1 MEPWKTHI
9 GNGSGSMFFFKEGM
23 ADGTILTA
31 NYCAVLDEQWTSG
44 IPNIRDKMANSQG
57 IFDNEPEMK
66 PYFYKRIKNDVFRLD
81 TAEYFFN
88 VRIFYNS
95 TLSQQQV
102 MEYLVNDNMPVLLA
116 HPDTIEM
123 TALNGSDFLE
133 LFL

>member
-9 GNGSGSMFFFKEGM
+9 GNGNGSMFFFKEGM
-23 ADGTILTA
+23 ADGSILTTT
-31 NYCAVLDEQWTSG
+31 YCAALNEQWTSG
-44 IPNIRDKMANSQG
+44 VPNIRDKMANSQG
-57 IFDNEPEMK
+57 IFDNEAEMK

-95 TLSQQQV
+95 TLGQQQV

-116 HPDTIEM
+116 HPNTIEM